1 MIPLAAIAPLA
12 AKWWKLAAGL
22 VLGFLL
28 CWPVASCSG
37 RADGRRQMQQ
47 AIDRANVAFLQ
58 IKAQADAV
66 ASRER
71 LTDTIAV
78 STHERE
84 MIDAIRQGPDSAP
97 DDAARRLGCQRLR
110 SANPSA
116 PPVPGCR

>member
-1 MIPLAAIAPLA
+1 MNPLTILA
-12 AKWWKLAAGL
+12 FAKSNWKAFVGL

-37 RADGRRQMQQ
+37 RRDGRAQMQQ
-47 AIDRANVAFLQ
+47 AIDRANTAFLQ

-66 ASRER
+66 AANQR

-78 STHERE
+78 STRERE

-97 DDAARRLGCQRLR
+97 DDAARRLGCARLR
-110 SANPSA
+110 AAGQDTSRIPA
-116 PPVPGCR
+116 CR